1 MSMKRLT
8 LLFFAAIACVST
20 VAAQNAD
27 QIIERARIAAT
38 LQNNDLEGKLEKR
51 GGGKSDVM
59 LFLKGKNIQ
68 FQYSTGGSPWSIFH
82 MRLGA
87 GKYDLFEIKNGK
99 TVGFPDSKLADPV
112 AGTDLSFE
120 ALSLRFFYWPG
131 AKLEGSESV
140 KGEDCWKIRL
150 NNPSKAGAYGV
161 VYVWVHKKFGA
172 FMKIRGHDRTG
183 DLRKEFLVDDIM
195 RLPDGSYTLQKMK
208 VASMKGGRTT
218 GLSYLTF
225 EKPKKAAP
233 RGLR

>member
-1 MSMKRLT
+1 MKHLVFFLLT
-8 LLFFAAIACVST
+8 LAIWIPGALAQDAA
-20 VAAQNAD
+20 

-38 LQNNDLEGKLEKR
+38 LQNNDLQGTLEKR
-51 GGGKSDVM
+51 GGDKADVM

-68 FQYSTGGSPWSIFH
+68 FQYSIKGGPWEIFH
-82 MRLGA
+82 MRLG
-87 GKYDLFEIKNGK
+87 KDQYDLFSIDGGK
-99 TVGFPDSKLADPV
+99 TTQFPDSKLADPV

-120 ALSLRFFYWPG
+120 DLSLRFFYWPNPI
-131 AKLEGSESV
+131 LEGSENV

-150 NNPSKAGAYGV
+150 NNPSNAGAYAA

-172 FMKIRGHDRTG
+172 FMKIRGHDRSG

-195 RLPDGSYTLQKMK
+195 RLPDGTYTLQKMK

-218 GLSYLTF
+218 GLSYLLF
-225 EKPKKAAP
+225 DKPKKAGP

>member
-1 MSMKRLT
+1 MKRLI
-8 LLFFAAIACVST
+8 LSLIAMGICLSGAT
-20 VAAQNAD
+20 AQDAS

-38 LQNNDLEGKLEKR
+38 LQNNDLQGKLEKR
-51 GGGKSDVM
+51 GGDKADVM

-68 FQYSTGGSPWSIFH
+68 FQYSVKGRAWEIFH
-82 MRLGA
+82 MRLGRDQ
-87 GKYDLFEIKNGK
+87 YDLFSIDNGK
-99 TVGFPDSKLADPV
+99 TSQFPDSKLSDPV

-120 ALSLRFFYWPG
+120 DLSLRFFYWPNP
-131 AKLEGSESV
+131 KLEGSESV

-183 DLRKEFLVDDIM
+183 ELRKEFLVDDIM

-208 VASMKGGRTT
+208 VASMSGGRTT
-218 GLSYLTF
+218 GLSYLF
-225 EKPKKAAP
+225 FDKPKKTAP
-233 RGLR
+233 AGLR